1 MILSEVGTRYSTALF
16 NLADKEKRLEKIHQE
31 TQILA
36 GFLKKRAPLHNF
48 LTAPQIRD
56 EEKEKVLK
64 NIWSDKIEKFLLNFL
79 LFLLKKRRV
88 QFFEQIALD
97 FEKLYKEKLGILE
110 ATLISVK
117 TVEEKQQEK
126 LIKKLQKETGQKIQ
140 LINKLDPALIGG
152 SILILANQVVDYS
165 IRNRLNNLKRSDC
178 LFVPSNQPMYFAKR
192 C

>member
-1 MILSEVGTRYSTALF
+1 MILSEVGTRYATALF
-16 NLADKEKRLEKIHQE
+16 NLADKEKKLDKIHKE

-36 GFLKKRAPLHNF
+36 GFLKKGASLHNF

-79 LFLLKKRRV
+79 LFLLKKRRI
-88 QFFEQIALD
+88 QFFEQMALD

-126 LIKKLQKETGQKIQ
+126 LIKKLQKETSQKIQ

-165 IRNRLNNLKRSDC
+165 IRHRLNSLRDRLLAVK
-178 LFVPSNQPMYFAKR
+178 VH
-192 C
+192 